1 MRRGFT
7 LLEILVALAV
17 LAIFTTALL
26 AFTQGTLTA
35 NRVARKQAQLL
46 EELKDAAG
54 YLADTLQEAQRVL
67 SSAKIKQNEEDQNK
81 NEEDQNK
88 NEEDCQPPTC
98 LAVLLPEPGGTC
110 ALRAYRLEAR
120 SAVGDDYKSPD
131 PWANANTR
139 MLREYRLGGQSCSA
153 TTFSGAEPYVVLDL
167 VDNDLVDNASTLAFF
182 QVETSPTAV
191 TLNIR
196 LKARE
201 AGRILFVPG
210 AGQTYSLRVYPRNT
224 P

>member
-54 YLADTLQEAQRVL
+54 YLADTLQGAQRVL
-67 SSAKIKQNEEDQNK
+67 SSATVNGR
-81 NEEDQNK
+81 
-88 NEEDCQPPTC
+88 DCQPPTC
-98 LAVLLPEPGGTC
+98 LAVLLPEGGTC

-120 SAVGDDYKSPD
+120 SGVGDDYKSPD
-131 PWANANTR
+131 PWADANTR

-153 TTFSGAEPYVVLDL
+153 TTFSGAQPYVVLDL
-167 VDNDLVDNASTLAFF
+167 VDNDSTLALF
-182 QVETSPTAV
+182 QVQTSPTAI

-201 AGRILFVPG
+201 GGRILFVPG
-210 AGQTYSLRVYPRNT
+210 AGQTYSLRVYPRNA

>member
-1 MRRGFT
+1 MKRGFT

-54 YLADTLQEAQRVL
+54 YLADTLQGAQRVL
-67 SSAKIKQNEEDQNK
+67 SSATVNGSA
-81 NEEDQNK
+81 
-88 NEEDCQPPTC
+88 CQPPTC
-98 LAVLLPEPGGTC
+98 LAVLLPEDGAC

-120 SAVGDDYKSPD
+120 SDVGDDYKSPD
-131 PWANANTR
+131 PWADANTR
-139 MLREYRLGGQSCSA
+139 MLREYRLRGQSCSA
-153 TTFSGAEPYVVLDL
+153 TTFSGAQPYVVLDL
-167 VDNDLVDNASTLAFF
+167 VDNDNNLAFF
-182 QVETSPTAV
+182 QVQTSPTAV

-201 AGRILFVPG
+201 GGRILFVPG
-210 AGQTYSLRVYPRNT
+210 AGQTYRLRVYPRNT

>member
-54 YLADTLQEAQRVL
+54 YLADTLQGAQRVL
-67 SSAKIKQNEEDQNK
+67 SSATVNGRG
-81 NEEDQNK
+81 
-88 NEEDCQPPTC
+88 CQPPTC
-98 LAVLLPEPGGTC
+98 LAVLLPEGGTC

-131 PWANANTR
+131 PWADANTR

-153 TTFSGAEPYVVLDL
+153 TTFSGAQPYVVLDL
-167 VDNDLVDNASTLAFF
+167 VDNDNNLAFF
-182 QVETSPTAV
+182 QVQTSPTAI

-201 AGRILFVPG
+201 GGRILFVPG
-210 AGQTYSLRVYPRNT
+210 AGQTYSLRVYPRNA

>member
-67 SSAKIKQNEEDQNK
+67 SSATVNGRG
-81 NEEDQNK
+81 
-88 NEEDCQPPTC
+88 CQPPTC
-98 LAVLLPEPGGTC
+98 LAVLLPEGGTC

-120 SAVGDDYKSPD
+120 SGVGDNYKSPD
-131 PWANANTR
+131 PWADANTR
-139 MLREYRLGGQSCSA
+139 MLREYRLTGQSCSA
-153 TTFSGAEPYVVLDL
+153 TTFSGAQPYVVLDL
-167 VDNDLVDNASTLAFF
+167 VDDASTLAFF

-201 AGRILFVPG
+201 GGRILFVPG

>member
-35 NRVARKQAQLL
+35 NRVARKQSQLL

-67 SSAKIKQNEEDQNK
+67 SSATVNGRG
-81 NEEDQNK
+81 
-88 NEEDCQPPTC
+88 CQPSTC
-98 LAVLLPEPGGTC
+98 LAVLLPEGGTC

-120 SAVGDDYKSPD
+120 SDVGDNYKSPD
-131 PWANANTR
+131 PWADANTR
-139 MLREYRLGGQSCSA
+139 MLREYRLTGQSCSA
-153 TTFSGAEPYVVLDL
+153 TTFSGAQPYVVLDL
-167 VDNDLVDNASTLAFF
+167 VDNDRTLAFF
-182 QVETSPTAV
+182 QVQTQTSPTAI

-201 AGRILFVPG
+201 GGRILFVPG
-210 AGQTYSLRVYPRNT
+210 AGQTYSLRVYPRNA

>member
-1 MRRGFT
+1 
-7 LLEILVALAV
+7 
-17 LAIFTTALL
+17 
-26 AFTQGTLTA
+26 
-35 NRVARKQAQLL
+35 VARKQAQLL

-67 SSAKIKQNEEDQNK
+67 SSATVNGSG
-81 NEEDQNK
+81 
-88 NEEDCQPPTC
+88 CQPPTC

-120 SAVGDDYKSPD
+120 SDVGDDYKSPD
-131 PWANANTR
+131 PWADANTR
-139 MLREYRLGGQSCSA
+139 MLREYRLTGQSCSA
-153 TTFSGAEPYVVLDL
+153 TTFSGAQPYVVL
-167 VDNDLVDNASTLAFF
+167 DLVDNASTLAFF
-182 QVETSPTAV
+182 QVQTSPTAV
-191 TLNIR
+191 TINIR

-201 AGRILFVPG
+201 GGRTLYVPG

>member
-54 YLADTLQEAQRVL
+54 YLADTLQGAQRVL
-67 SSAKIKQNEEDQNK
+67 SSATVNGRG
-81 NEEDQNK
+81 
-88 NEEDCQPPTC
+88 CQPPTC
-98 LAVLLPEPGGTC
+98 LAVLLPEGSTC

-120 SAVGDDYKSPD
+120 SGVGDDYKSPD
-131 PWANANTR
+131 PWADANTR

-153 TTFSGAEPYVVLDL
+153 TTFSGAQPYVVLDL
-167 VDNDLVDNASTLAFF
+167 VDDDSTLAFF
-182 QVETSPTAV
+182 QAQTSPTAV

-201 AGRILFVPG
+201 GGRTLYVPG
-210 AGQTYSLRVYPRNT
+210 VGQIYSLQVYPRNA

>member
-67 SSAKIKQNEEDQNK
+67 SSATVNGRG
-81 NEEDQNK
+81 
-88 NEEDCQPPTC
+88 CQPPTC
-98 LAVLLPEPGGTC
+98 LAVLLPEPGGAC

-131 PWANANTR
+131 PWADANTR
-139 MLREYRLGGQSCSA
+139 MLREYRLTGQSCSA
-153 TTFSGAEPYVVLDL
+153 TDFSGAQPYVVLDL

-182 QVETSPTAV
+182 QVETPPTAV

-201 AGRILFVPG
+201 GGRTLFVPG
-210 AGQTYSLRVYPRNT
+210 AGQTYSLRVYPRNA

>member
-54 YLADTLQEAQRVL
+54 YLADTLQGAQRVL
-67 SSAKIKQNEEDQNK
+67 SSATVNGRG
-81 NEEDQNK
+81 
-88 NEEDCQPPTC
+88 CQSPTC
-98 LAVLLPEPGGTC
+98 LAVLLPEGGAC

-120 SAVGDDYKSPD
+120 SGVGDDYKSPD
-131 PWANANTR
+131 PWADANTR
-139 MLREYRLGGQSCSA
+139 VLREYRLGGQSCSA
-153 TTFSGAEPYVVLDL
+153 TTFSGAQPYVVLDL
-167 VDNDLVDNASTLAFF
+167 VDDDSTLAFF
-182 QVETSPTAV
+182 QAQTSPTAI

-201 AGRILFVPG
+201 GGRTLFVPG

>member
-17 LAIFTTALL
+17 LAIFTAALL

-67 SSAKIKQNEEDQNK
+67 SSATVNGRG
-81 NEEDQNK
+81 
-88 NEEDCQPPTC
+88 CQPPTC
-98 LAVLLPEPGGTC
+98 LAVLLPEGGAC

-120 SAVGDDYKSPD
+120 SDVGDDYKSPD
-131 PWANANTR
+131 PWADANTR

-153 TTFSGAEPYVVLDL
+153 TTFSGAQPYVVLDL
-167 VDNDLVDNASTLAFF
+167 VDNDNNLAFF
-182 QVETSPTAV
+182 QVETSPTAI

-201 AGRILFVPG
+201 GGRILFVPG
-210 AGQTYSLRVYPRNT
+210 AGQTYSLRVYPRNA

>member
-54 YLADTLQEAQRVL
+54 YLADTLQGAQRVL
-67 SSAKIKQNEEDQNK
+67 SSATVNGRG
-81 NEEDQNK
+81 
-88 NEEDCQPPTC
+88 CQPPTC
-98 LAVLLPEPGGTC
+98 LAVLLPEDGAC

-120 SAVGDDYKSPD
+120 SGVGDDYKSPD
-131 PWANANTR
+131 PWADANTR

-153 TTFSGAEPYVVLDL
+153 TTFSGAQPYVVLDL
-167 VDNDLVDNASTLAFF
+167 VDNDNNLAFF
-182 QVETSPTAV
+182 QVQTSPTAV

-201 AGRILFVPG
+201 GGRILFVPG
-210 AGQTYSLRVYPRNT
+210 AGQTYSLPVYPRNT

>member
-1 MRRGFT
+1 VETVKRGFT

-67 SSAKIKQNEEDQNK
+67 SSATINGSG
-81 NEEDQNK
+81 
-88 NEEDCQPPTC
+88 CQPPTC
-98 LAVLLPEPGGTC
+98 LAVLLPKDGTC

-120 SAVGDDYKSPD
+120 SDVGDDYKSPD
-131 PWANANTR
+131 PWADANTR
-139 MLREYRLGGQSCSA
+139 MLREYRLTGQSCSA
-153 TTFSGAEPYVVLDL
+153 TTFSGAQPYVVLDL
-167 VDNDLVDNASTLAFF
+167 VDDASTLAFF
-182 QVETSPTAV
+182 QVETSPTAI

-201 AGRILFVPG
+201 GGRILFVPG
-210 AGQTYSLRVYPRNT
+210 AGQTYSLRVYPRNA

>member
-1 MRRGFT
+1 MRWGFT

-67 SSAKIKQNEEDQNK
+67 SSATVNGRG
-81 NEEDQNK
+81 
-88 NEEDCQPPTC
+88 CQPPTC
-98 LAVLLPEPGGTC
+98 LAVLLPESGGTC

-120 SAVGDDYKSPD
+120 SDVGDDYKSPD
-131 PWANANTR
+131 PWADANTR

-153 TTFSGAEPYVVLDL
+153 TTFSGAQPYVVL
-167 VDNDLVDNASTLAFF
+167 DLVDNASTLAFF
-182 QVETSPTAV
+182 QVQTSPTAI

-201 AGRILFVPG
+201 GGRTLFVPG

>member
-1 MRRGFT
+1 MRRGLT

-67 SSAKIKQNEEDQNK
+67 SSATVNGRG
-81 NEEDQNK
+81 
-88 NEEDCQPPTC
+88 CQPPTC
-98 LAVLLPEPGGTC
+98 LAVLLPEGGAC

-131 PWANANTR
+131 PWADANTR

-153 TTFSGAEPYVVLDL
+153 TTFSGAQPYVVLDL
-167 VDNDLVDNASTLAFF
+167 VDNDNNLAFF
-182 QVETSPTAV
+182 QVQTSPTAI

-201 AGRILFVPG
+201 GGRILFVPG
-210 AGQTYSLRVYPRNT
+210 AGQTYSLRVYPRNA

>member
-1 MRRGFT
+1 MRRGLT

-67 SSAKIKQNEEDQNK
+67 SSATVNGRG
-81 NEEDQNK
+81 
-88 NEEDCQPPTC
+88 CQPPTC
-98 LAVLLPEPGGTC
+98 LAVLLPEPGGAC

-120 SAVGDDYKSPD
+120 SGVGDNYKSPD
-131 PWANANTR
+131 PWADANTR

-153 TTFSGAEPYVVLDL
+153 TTFSGAQPYVVLDL
-167 VDNDLVDNASTLAFF
+167 VDDSALAFF
-182 QVETSPTAV
+182 QVQTSPTAI

-201 AGRILFVPG
+201 GGRILFVPG
-210 AGQTYSLRVYPRNT
+210 AGQAYSLRVYPRNA

>member
-67 SSAKIKQNEEDQNK
+67 SSATVNGSG
-81 NEEDQNK
+81 
-88 NEEDCQPPTC
+88 CQPPTC

-131 PWANANTR
+131 PWADANTR
-139 MLREYRLGGQSCSA
+139 MLREYRLTGQSCSA
-153 TTFSGAEPYVVLDL
+153 STFSGAQPYVVL
-167 VDNDLVDNASTLAFF
+167 DLVDNASTLAFF
-182 QVETSPTAV
+182 QVQTSPTAV

-196 LKARE
+196 LRARE
-201 AGRILFVPG
+201 GGRILFVPG
-210 AGQTYSLRVYPRNT
+210 AGQTYSLQVYPRNA

>member
-67 SSAKIKQNEEDQNK
+67 SSATVNGR
-81 NEEDQNK
+81 
-88 NEEDCQPPTC
+88 DCQPPTC
-98 LAVLLPEPGGTC
+98 LAVLLPEGGAC

-120 SAVGDDYKSPD
+120 SGVGDDYKSPD
-131 PWANANTR
+131 PWADANTR
-139 MLREYRLGGQSCSA
+139 TLREYRLTGQSCSA
-153 TTFSGAEPYVVLDL
+153 TTFSSAQPYVVLDL
-167 VDNDLVDNASTLAFF
+167 VDDDSNLAFF
-182 QVETSPTAV
+182 QVQTQTSPTAI

-201 AGRILFVPG
+201 GGRILFVPG
-210 AGQTYSLRVYPRNT
+210 AGQTYSLRVYPRNA

>member
-1 MRRGFT
+1 MKRGFT

-67 SSAKIKQNEEDQNK
+67 SSATVNRR
-81 NEEDQNK
+81 
-88 NEEDCQPPTC
+88 DCQPPTC

-110 ALRAYRLEAR
+110 TLRAYRLEAR
-120 SAVGDDYKSPD
+120 SDVGDDYKSPD
-131 PWANANTR
+131 PWADANTR

-153 TTFSGAEPYVVLDL
+153 TTFSGAQPYVVL
-167 VDNDLVDNASTLAFF
+167 DLVDNASTLAFF
-182 QVETSPTAV
+182 QVQTSPTAV

-201 AGRILFVPG
+201 GGRILFVPG
-210 AGQTYSLRVYPRNT
+210 AGQTYSLRVYPRNA

>member
-67 SSAKIKQNEEDQNK
+67 SSATVNGR
-81 NEEDQNK
+81 
-88 NEEDCQPPTC
+88 DCQPPTC
-98 LAVLLPEPGGTC
+98 LAVLLPEGGTC

-120 SAVGDDYKSPD
+120 SGVGDDYKSPD
-131 PWANANTR
+131 PWADANTR
-139 MLREYRLGGQSCSA
+139 TLREYRLGGQSCSA
-153 TTFSGAEPYVVLDL
+153 TTFSGAQPYVVLDL
-167 VDNDLVDNASTLAFF
+167 VDNNSTLAFF
-182 QVETSPTAV
+182 QVETSPTAI

-201 AGRILFVPG
+201 GGRILFVPG
-210 AGQTYSLRVYPRNT
+210 VGQAYSLRVYPRNA

>member
-67 SSAKIKQNEEDQNK
+67 SSATVNGRG
-81 NEEDQNK
+81 
-88 NEEDCQPPTC
+88 CQPPTC
-98 LAVLLPEPGGTC
+98 LAVLLPEGGTC

-120 SAVGDDYKSPD
+120 SGVGDNYKSPD
-131 PWANANTR
+131 PWADANTR

-153 TTFSGAEPYVVLDL
+153 TTFSGAQPYVVLDL
-167 VDNDLVDNASTLAFF
+167 VDDASTLAFF
-182 QVETSPTAV
+182 QVETSPTAI

-201 AGRILFVPG
+201 GGRILFVPG
-210 AGQTYSLRVYPRNT
+210 AGQAYSLRVYPRNT

>member
-1 MRRGFT
+1 MKRGFT

-67 SSAKIKQNEEDQNK
+67 SSATVNESG
-81 NEEDQNK
+81 
-88 NEEDCQPPTC
+88 CQPPTC

-120 SAVGDDYKSPD
+120 SDVGDDYKSPD
-131 PWANANTR
+131 PWADANTR
-139 MLREYRLGGQSCSA
+139 MLREYRLTGQSCSA
-153 TTFSGAEPYVVLDL
+153 TTFSGAQPYVVL
-167 VDNDLVDNASTLAFF
+167 DLVDNASTLAFF
-182 QVETSPTAV
+182 QVQTSPTAV

-201 AGRILFVPG
+201 GGRILFVPG